1 MHFFLEVAFEPEET
15 DALRTLVLEAGEKF
29 SDLMSG
35 KASGGLRSEGSW
47 MALEGGTAY
56 LVLDATDGDAI
67 HALCHEVTRCA
78 PGIKARV
85 IPVLPVKRL
94 RKRFD

>member
-1 MHFFLEVAFEPEET
+1 
-15 DALRTLVLEAGEKF
+15 LVLEAGERF

-35 KASGGLRSEGSW
+35 KASDGLRSEGSW
-47 MALEGGTAY
+47 VALEGGTAY
-56 LVLDATDGDAI
+56 LVLDATNGDAI

-78 PGIKARV
+78 PGIRTRV

-94 RKRFD
+94 RKTID